1 VKNQIYLAL
10 IVICVSRLKSA
21 SFSSDSGFSRRGAAE
36 TWKQGRTKG
45 TFGPTC
51 TLNILG
57 DRTNYKAK
65 DIIEKITNLFCI
77 YEKFTIC
84 NTYSYLHNLWWQNY
98 YCGYHVR
105 CPAAYSTLSLLHY
118 TFLHHAIAI
127 DYMNVHF
134 PIMHQISN

>member
-1 VKNQIYLAL
+1 VKNQFYLAL
-10 IVICVSRLKSA
+10 IVICVSRPKSA

-36 TWKQGRTKG
+36 TWKRGRTKG

-84 NTYSYLHNLWWQNY
+84 NTYIIY
-98 YCGYHVR
+98 GDR
-105 CPAAYSTLSLLHY
+105 TI
-118 TFLHHAIAI
+118 IAI
-127 DYMNVHF
+127 
-134 PIMHQISN
+134 IMCDVRRRIRHLFNTFAVVFLIALLLSITFIFLLCTK